1 MLGYL
6 SMIPRQHFMAFFL
19 DCSRLYFLRIP
30 AHQVGVDA
38 RQERIQRGTVKR
50 GGAAVT
56 GTGISARHGTLPPI
70 GHVRSGTSLDS
81 RVAQLRKLETQK

>member
-1 MLGYL
+1 
-6 SMIPRQHFMAFFL
+6 
-19 DCSRLYFLRIP
+19 
-30 AHQVGVDA
+30 
-38 RQERIQRGTVKR
+38 
-50 GGAAVT
+50 VT